1 MLEGTTGELN
11 TEFTG
16 KLVGA
21 LCAMAEGYSD
31 DFEVRGR
38 REKGISR
45 FTGIVRFHVRVSQ
58 DGTQYH
64 CEFVTSDMQT
74 DLATVNEVIPVFID
88 AMVKQLEDEG
98 LERIDK

>member
-1 MLEGTTGELN
+1 MSN
-11 TEFTG
+11 EFAG
-16 KLVGA
+16 KMVSA
-21 LCAMAEGYSD
+21 LYEMAHGYSD
-31 DFEVRGR
+31 NFEIRVQ
-38 REKGISR
+38 REQGISR

-58 DGTQYH
+58 EGTQYH

-98 LERIDK
+98 LERRTND